1 MNTLHK
7 TKKINNGIGKY
18 EIDDYYAVLGVP
30 LTSSSLGLRD
40 RYISVAKQLHPD
52 LVKQEKASEYLAK
65 LVNPAYE
72 ILQQDRQRAEYLE
85 LLRLL
90 AKRLVKQSVKD
101 FSPQS
106 EVAKKLMASPSVSV
120 YERMVKEIAQAQFQD
135 LDKSLE
141 YMGWLSE
148 LNLVYLL
155 HQEGYRPHA
164 PVSASTVKYEE
175 FKTVKDTKN
184 PQNVKKYLAKA
195 QEHMKAQLWTM
206 ALQELRAALQIDPQN
221 SLCHA
226 LLGQVYLHQNVVGMA
241 KVSFQQALKYNPKET
256 IAIEGM
262 KEVEKLSQKQKKD
275 QSKSDKDK
283 GGFFGWLGNK

>member
-7 TKKINNGIGKY
+7 TRKINNGIGKY

-30 LTSSSLGLRD
+30 LTSSSLGLRE

-52 LVKQEKASEYLAK
+52 LVKEERAGDYLAK

-164 PVSASTVKYEE
+164 PVSASTVKYED

-184 PQNVKKYLAKA
+184 PQNVKKYLANA

-206 ALQELRAALQIDPQN
+206 ALQELRAALQLDPQN